1 MCGDQERQEKD
12 EAMEKAME
20 DGVIYSTPTPTPG
33 ADATWLEIKEL
44 EVGIL
49 YHFLSS
55 CDAFFL
61 PPLETAES
69 SELAHILIV
78 ILSLIH
84 TWNWQRM
91 TEYINVTK
99 THFGR

>member
-55 CDAFFL
+55 GDAFFYL
-61 PPLETAES
+61 HWRLQRVPSLR
-69 SELAHILIV
+69 IV

-84 TWNWQRM
+84 TWKWQRM